1 MTEDSLLSRL
11 GLLDQ
16 YLQDLRESQPRNFEA
31 YESDKM
37 LRRYT
42 ERMLQMAAETCIHIG
57 IGILTQEGYR
67 HPENYHDI
75 FIVLGE
81 HGILP
86 RELVDAMTAMV
97 ELRNL
102 LVYEQAGVGD
112 IVVYSF
118 VRKHLDDLYN
128 FSNVVRDY
136 LHRRADGPAL
146 NHPLDDGGA
155 RSA

>member
-1 MTEDSLLSRL
+1 MTEDSLLTRL

-67 HPENYHDI
+67 RPENYHDI

-86 RELVDAMTAMV
+86 RELVDAMTAMI

-118 VRKHLDDLYN
+118 VRKHLDDLDN
-128 FSNVVRDY
+128 FSNVVRDH

-146 NHPLDDGGA
+146 KHPLDDGGA
-155 RSA
+155 RKS